1 MNMSASKI
9 IKVNATR
16 STNDKVKMLIKSKK
30 ILSGDIIVAKYQY
43 KGRGQLMNKWHSSYG
58 KNLLCSILYKPLD
71 VNIDRTF
78 CINQAVS
85 LAVLKTIRKFNNQTS
100 LIKWPNDILS
110 VNKKIAGILIEN
122 SLNSNKITHSIIGIG
137 ININQV
143 FFKSLP
149 KATSI
154 KKISNKNI
162 VIDRVLYELIDN
174 YKYYFNRI
182 NEIKYINDK
191 YNQNIFGKEGCR
203 FVIKGKEYKG
213 KIISISN
220 TGIIKFKTDSKEIED
235 CDSRKIKLLY
245 D

>member
-1 MNMSASKI
+1 MSTSKI

-30 ILSGDIIVAKYQY
+30 ILSGDLIIAKYQY
-43 KGRGQLMNKWHSSYG
+43 GGRGQLMNKWYSSYG
-58 KNLLCSILYKPLD
+58 KNLLCSLFYKPLD
-71 VNIDRTF
+71 INVDRTF
-78 CINQAVS
+78 IINQLVS
-85 LAVLKTIRKFNNQTS
+85 LAVLKTIRKFNNEKC

-122 SLNSNKITHSIIGIG
+122 SLSSGKVNHSIIGVG

-149 KATSI
+149 NATSI

-162 VIDRVLYELIDN
+162 AVEKVLNELIDS
-174 YKYYFNRI
+174 YEYYFTKI
-182 NEIKYINDK
+182 NDIKYINDE
-191 YNQNIFGKEGCR
+191 YNQNIFGKQGCR
-203 FVIKGKEYKG
+203 FTLNGKEYSG

-220 TGIIKFKTDSKEIED
+220 TGIIKLNTDSEEIGD
-235 CDSRKIKLLY
+235 YDSRKVKILY

>member
-1 MNMSASKI
+1 MSASKI

-30 ILSGDIIVAKYQY
+30 ILSGDLIIAKYQY
-43 KGRGQLMNKWHSSYG
+43 GGRGQLMNKWYSSYG
-58 KNLLCSILYKPLD
+58 KNLLCSLFYKPLD
-71 VNIDRTF
+71 INVDRTF
-78 CINQAVS
+78 IINQLVS
-85 LAVLKTIRKFNNQTS
+85 LAVLKTIRKFNNEKC

-122 SLNSNKITHSIIGIG
+122 SLSSGKVNHSIIGVG

-149 KATSI
+149 NATSI

-162 VIDRVLYELIDN
+162 AVEKVLNELIDS
-174 YKYYFNRI
+174 YEYYFTKI
-182 NEIKYINDK
+182 NDIKYINDE
-191 YNQNIFGKEGCR
+191 YNQNIFGKQGCR
-203 FVIKGKEYKG
+203 FTLNGKEYSG

-220 TGIIKFKTDSKEIED
+220 TGIIKLNTDSEEIGD
-235 CDSRKIKLLY
+235 YDSRKVKILY

>member
-1 MNMSASKI
+1 MSTSKI

-30 ILSGDIIVAKYQY
+30 IFSGDLIIAKYQY
-43 KGRGQLMNKWHSSYG
+43 GGRGQLMNKWYSSYG
-58 KNLLCSILYKPLD
+58 KNLLCSLFYKPLD
-71 VNIDRTF
+71 IKSDRTF
-78 CINQAVS
+78 LINQVVS
-85 LAVLKTIRKFNNQTS
+85 LAVLKTIRKFNNEKC

-110 VNKKIAGILIEN
+110 VNKKIAGILVEN
-122 SLNSNKITHSIIGIG
+122 SLSSGKVNHSIIGVG

-149 KATSI
+149 NATSI

-162 VIDRVLYELIDN
+162 DVQRVLNVLIDS
-174 YKYYFNRI
+174 YKYYFTKI
-182 NEIKYINDK
+182 NDIEYINDQ
-191 YNQNIFGKEGCR
+191 YNRNIFGKHGCR
-203 FVIKGKEYKG
+203 FIINGKKQSG

-220 TGIIKFKTDSKEIED
+220 TGIIKLKTDSKKIGTY
-235 CDSRKIKLLY
+235 DSRKVKLLY

>member
-1 MNMSASKI
+1 MSASKI

-30 ILSGDIIVAKYQY
+30 ILSGDLIIAKYQY
-43 KGRGQLMNKWHSSYG
+43 GGRGQLMNKWYSSYG
-58 KNLLCSILYKPLD
+58 KNLLCSLFYKPLD
-71 VNIDRTF
+71 INVDRTF
-78 CINQAVS
+78 IINQLVS
-85 LAVLKTIRKFNNQTS
+85 LAVLKTIRKFNNEKC

-110 VNKKIAGILIEN
+110 VNKKIAGILVEN
-122 SLNSNKITHSIIGIG
+122 SLSSGKVNHSIIGVG

-149 KATSI
+149 NATSI

-162 VIDRVLYELIDN
+162 AVEKVLNELIDS
-174 YKYYFNRI
+174 YEYYFTKI
-182 NEIKYINDK
+182 NDIKYINDE
-191 YNQNIFGKEGCR
+191 YNQNIFGKQGCR
-203 FVIKGKEYKG
+203 FTLNGKEYSG

-220 TGIIKFKTDSKEIED
+220 TGIIKLNTDSEEIGD
-235 CDSRKIKLLY
+235 YDSRKVKILY